1 MVAFIVVYIYFSSV
15 LAYSIFMGEPEEIQ
29 YFPGGGVGVWN
40 MLVLITTSNYPDI
53 MIPTYKE
60 NRITIIFFALY
71 LKIGVF
77 LLMNLLLA
85 TLYSKYKSR
94 FSEYINLKED
104 LINEYLFKEFKKF
117 CDSDKNYLN

>member
-1 MVAFIVVYIYFSSV
+1 
-15 LAYSIFMGEPEEIQ
+15 
-29 YFPGGGVGVWN
+29 

-60 NRITIIFFALY
+60 NRIAIIFFALY